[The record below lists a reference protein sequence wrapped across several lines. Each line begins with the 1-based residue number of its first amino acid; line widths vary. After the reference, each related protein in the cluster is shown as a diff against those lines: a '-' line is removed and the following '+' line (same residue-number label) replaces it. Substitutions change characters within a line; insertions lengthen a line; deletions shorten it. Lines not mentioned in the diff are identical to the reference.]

1 LVNAQ
6 GSSTILPLFHT
17 KFLQEQARKGLILT
31 VKFIFIP
38 SREDGIWKN
47 RFLQIIYARSAG
59 LAFLFQQ
66 TKTFLDIMPKFYR
79 NLLLRSLLFEC
90 SQAQHHVKDQAF
102 QNT

>member
-38 SREDGIWKN
+38 SREDGIC
-47 RFLQIIYARSAG
+47 FLQIIYARSAG

-79 NLLLRSLLFEC
+79 NLLLRSLSFEC
-90 SQAQHHVKDQAF
+90 SQAQHCVKDQAF
-102 QNT
+102 QNTL